1 MKIGDIIRKNWP
13 SRHSPHSAILLG
25 KVADQLRFKEGLTFN
40 DVKEV
45 FERAIG
51 QPIHMAEFDQV
62 MAESEEQE
70 RIVND
75 ERELRE
81 AANRVASWVN

>member
-1 MKIGDIIRKNWP
+1 MKIGDTIRKNWP
-13 SRHSPHSAILLG
+13 SRHMPHSSILLG
-25 KVADQLRFKEGLTFN
+25 KIADQLRLKEGLTFN

-51 QPIHMAEFDQV
+51 QSIHMAEFDQV

-75 ERELRE
+75 KRELRE
-81 AANRVASWVN
+81 SAKRLSSWVN